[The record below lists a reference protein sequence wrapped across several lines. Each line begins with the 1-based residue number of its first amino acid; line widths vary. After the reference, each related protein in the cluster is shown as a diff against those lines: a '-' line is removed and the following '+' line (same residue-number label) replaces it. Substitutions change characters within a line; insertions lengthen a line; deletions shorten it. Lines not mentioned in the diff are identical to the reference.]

1 MKAALSTQLGQQ
13 LHLTPQLLQSIRL
26 LQLRPAPGTGNPAPA
41 GLQPALEIE
50 EAEAPAAEATEAS
63 ATTLETAAFDELPES
78 SMWDVAGAS
87 WQDGDD
93 DRMARIAAGESTD
106 PQLRVLQRLS
116 LDMDDRELAVAAF
129 WLDHCDGPHL
139 QAPLA
144 QLQLLASAQF
154 DIAAA
159 GVETIRQQLRGEP
172 AGMAAQDLREGLQA
186 QLRACTAWC
195 RPAIWL
201 RASWTARS
209 THWLPDYPRPR
220 PPARRRDRRR
230 ARGVRLI
237 LSLQPRPAT
246 ACCPS
251 ATRWWC
257 RTSSP
262 GTPTGSGRSP

>member
-1 MKAALSTQLGQQ
+1 
-13 LHLTPQLLQSIRL
+13 
-26 LQLRPAPGTGNPAPA
+26 
-41 GLQPALEIE
+41 
-50 EAEAPAAEATEAS
+50 
-63 ATTLETAAFDELPES
+63 
-78 SMWDVAGAS
+78 
-87 WQDGDD
+87 
-93 DRMARIAAGESTD
+93 MARIAAGESTD

-129 WLDHCDGPHL
+129 WLDHCDEAGYL

-159 GVETIRQQLRGEP
+159 GVETIRQQLLHGEP

-186 QLRACTAWC
+186 QLRSLTAWC

-209 THWLPDYPRPR
+209 TLAAHDYRPR

-230 ARGVRLI
+230 ARGGM
-237 LSLQPRPAT
+237 SLQPRPAT

>member
-26 LQLRPAPGTGNPAPA
+26 LQLDGLHLEQEIQRLLDSNP
-41 GLQPALEIE
+41 LLEIE
-50 EAEAPAAEATEAS
+50 EAEAPAADATDA
-63 ATTLETAAFDELPES
+63 ATTLDTAAFDELPES

-116 LDMDDRELAVAAF
+116 LDMDDRQLAVAAF
-129 WLDHCDGPHL
+129 WLDHCDEAGYL

-154 DIAAA
+154 DIAAD
-159 GVETIRQQLRGEP
+159 GVEAIRQQLLHGEP

-186 QLRACTAWC
+186 QLRSLHGVV
-195 RPAIWL
+195 PARHLAARIL
-201 RASWTARS
+201 DGALDALAATTTPPSPASTTPRS
-209 THWLPDYPRPR
+209 TTCAKRC
-220 PPARRRDRRR
+220 A
-230 ARGVRLI
+230 
-237 LSLQPRPAT
+237 
-246 ACCPS
+246 
-251 ATRWWC
+251 
-257 RTSSP
+257 
-262 GTPTGSGRSP
+262 